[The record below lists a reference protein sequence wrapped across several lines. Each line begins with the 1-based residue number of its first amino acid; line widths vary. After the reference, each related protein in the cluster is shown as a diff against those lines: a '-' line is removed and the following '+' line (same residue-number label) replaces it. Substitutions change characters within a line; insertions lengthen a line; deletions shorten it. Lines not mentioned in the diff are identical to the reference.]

1 MQLKCKKKIC
11 VVYGEGA
18 VTNQMCQKQFAKFH
32 AGDLSPDH
40 APWWGRPIEVH
51 RDQIQTLRTISIIP
65 PWRLPTYSKY
75 PNQKV
80 IGEMKNVSFV
90 LLKKKLSKHFGQPNV
105 KKIFQVKSM
114 SNKTLIYTLYQCAN
128 SCLNLQKRLECQA
141 GKCYMYS
148 LLGNEYYFS

>member
-18 VTNQMCQKQFAKFH
+18 VTDQMCQKQFEKFH
-32 AGDLSPDH
+32 AGDLSPDQ
-40 APWWGRPIEVH
+40 APWWDRPIEVH
-51 RDQIQTLRTISIIP
+51 RDQIQTLRTISIIQ

-80 IGEMKNVSFV
+80 IGEMKNVFFV
-90 LLKKKLSKHFGQPNV
+90 LLKKKKLSKHFGQPNV

-114 SNKTLIYTLYQCAN
+114 SPKTFIYTLQDM
-128 SCLNLQKRLECQA
+128 K
-141 GKCYMYS
+141 
-148 LLGNEYYFS
+148 YFNDYFHIHLSEGLRFLFV